1 MTIYFLSGIVG
12 ALVIVVGVLAF
23 VLARMRRRVDALAG
37 FSPIQA
43 EEGGVETGVRGMEH
57 NLVGRVARLEAWAGD
72 ANGQLEILHGVAEAS
87 IQKVGFRRFNPFED
101 TGGDNSFVLALLD
114 RQHNGV
120 LISSLYNRDSVRV
133 YGKRVERGRTPYPL
147 IDEER
152 AVLKETIGE

>member
-1 MTIYFLSGIVG
+1 MTLYFLSGIVG
-12 ALVIVVGVLAF
+12 VLAIAVGVLTFA
-23 VLARMRRRVDALAG
+23 LARMRRRVDALAG
-37 FSPIQA
+37 FSPIPVQS
-43 EEGGVETGVRGMEH
+43 EGGAEGMEH
-57 NLVGRVARLEAWAGD
+57 NLVGRMTRLEEWAGD
-72 ANGQLEILHGVAEAS
+72 ANGRLETLHGVAEAS

-120 LISSLYNRDSVRV
+120 LISSLYNRDSVRI

>member
-1 MTIYFLSGIVG
+1 MDSVTILYMLFTVM
-12 ALVIVVGVLAF
+12 GVLAVAIGMF
-23 VLARMRRRVDALAG
+23 AFLLMRMRRRVDALAG
-37 FSPIQA
+37 GA
-43 EEGGVETGVRGMEH
+43 GADAHGLEH
-57 NLVGRVARLEAWAGD
+57 NLVGRMTRLEEWAGD
-72 ANGQLEILHGVAEAS
+72 ASGRLETLHGVAEAS

-114 RQHNGV
+114 RQDNGV
-120 LISSLYNRDSVRV
+120 LISSLYNRDSMRI